1 MQNAKFCER
10 SHYWYPE
17 AFNNID
23 DVEFF
28 SIPRCCGVENNS
40 IRSQY
45 FISGEGRG
53 SQRRALFKFTIA
65 GSGLLKIGEHRHIL
79 SANQGLLL
87 VGPGNYS
94 YQVNPEDDKWQ
105 FIFLSFRNEIAVTL
119 IEKIIAR
126 NGNIFELEHNGVVMS
141 EVWKI
146 FEYFR
151 SGNFSDKYQLAASG
165 YTFLMK
171 LDKMLDEKL
180 PQANQSTLI
189 TQLTNYC
196 FKHIDQAISS
206 NDLAA
211 VSGYTRGHLTRLFKL
226 KLGITPSKFIADIKL
241 NYALEIMQNEK
252 ISIKKLARQCG
263 FADPGYFRRVFAKKF
278 GVPPSEYDKI

>member
-94 YQVNPEDDKWQ
+94 YQVNP
-105 FIFLSFRNEIAVTL
+105 
-119 IEKIIAR
+119 
-126 NGNIFELEHNGVVMS
+126 
-141 EVWKI
+141 
-146 FEYFR
+146 
-151 SGNFSDKYQLAASG
+151 
-165 YTFLMK
+165 
-171 LDKMLDEKL
+171 
-180 PQANQSTLI
+180 
-189 TQLTNYC
+189 
-196 FKHIDQAISS
+196 
-206 NDLAA
+206 
-211 VSGYTRGHLTRLFKL
+211 
-226 KLGITPSKFIADIKL
+226 
-241 NYALEIMQNEK
+241 
-252 ISIKKLARQCG
+252 
-263 FADPGYFRRVFAKKF
+263 
-278 GVPPSEYDKI
+278 